1 MSDLKLKTARSIK
14 WNTIDRVSTQLLYAI
29 VGIVLAN
36 LLSERDFG
44 LVGLLLGFQAFAN
57 LFVDSGFGTALLQK
71 KDPTERDYSTV
82 FWFNLTVS
90 TVIYVILFFCAPL
103 IAHAFHDEQILIPL
117 SRVLFLTFVINA
129 LSIVQTNRLMKR
141 MDVKMLAVA
150 NTLGLVISGV
160 VGVWMALAGWG
171 VWALVW
177 QYVALGTVK
186 TAWLW
191 ITGKW
196 WPRGGFSWES
206 LRQIYRVGLSV
217 FSSSMLNTVCLQIYT
232 FVIGAL
238 NFTLLGVY
246 TQADKWSK
254 MSSASV
260 SQILTATFVPLLS
273 GVQDDRPTFLRYMQ
287 RVNRFTAFLLFPVM
301 FGLAAI
307 GAPLFHTLFGHKWDA
322 AIPIF
327 QILTLRGIFIVMIS
341 LYNNFILS
349 LGAARQ
355 LFAVELVKDALIF
368 IAILS
373 TMWSGNLTLIVW
385 GQFAASAITYFIVL
399 RMASRITGYPPLRM
413 LSDLLPS
420 LGVAAAMAAL
430 CLFMINIPAPPAVRL
445 VATIAAGAV
454 AYILVAKACRLRE
467 LKDATGYLLGRFKKK

>member
-1 MSDLKLKTARSIK
+1 M
-14 WNTIDRVSTQLLYAI
+14 
-29 VGIVLAN
+29 
-36 LLSERDFG
+36 
-44 LVGLLLGFQAFAN
+44 
-57 LFVDSGFGTALLQK
+57 
-71 KDPTERDYSTV
+71 
-82 FWFNLTVS
+82 
-90 TVIYVILFFCAPL
+90 
-103 IAHAFHDEQILIPL
+103 
-117 SRVLFLTFVINA
+117 
-129 LSIVQTNRLMKR
+129 
-141 MDVKMLAVA
+141 
-150 NTLGLVISGV
+150 
-160 VGVWMALAGWG
+160 
-171 VWALVW
+171 
-177 QYVALGTVK
+177 
-186 TAWLW
+186 
-191 ITGKW
+191 
-196 WPRGGFSWES
+196 
-206 LRQIYRVGLSV
+206 
-217 FSSSMLNTVCLQIYT
+217 
-232 FVIGAL
+232 IGAL

-349 LGAARQ
+349 IGAARQ

-454 AYILVAKACRLRE
+454 AYILVAKVCRLRE
-467 LKDATGYLLGRFKKK
+467 LKDAAGYLLGRFKKK